1 MEDQSAWT
9 CSSNDAVQVSIVQ
22 PKGDGKLSTLSTF
35 YPEFTYS
42 IFGDSET
49 IFGYM
54 GLMIQLRFAAH
65 DLRSN
70 VCISYDEKFKTVKD
84 ISAVDLNKILKPFL
98 PEESFTPLKKF
109 EESLTKDKSA
119 KDFKPPGEIVHTYTK
134 GDRNYEVWAG
144 CLADPDVQELL
155 ERIQIFAS
163 LFIEGGTPI
172 EINDPEWTLE
182 RWMVY
187 FVYEK
192 LPEPPTPDAS
202 IYSFVGYGTTYK
214 WYFYSPTS
222 EKCKVS
228 NGPFPYETVIN
239 LAELPSR
246 LRISQFLILKPHQLS
261 GHGTQLYQT
270 IHRASLKDP
279 TVYELTVE
287 DPNEAFDSLRD
298 TNDYH
303 LLQPVFRHHNVT
315 INANPYPATQSGRA
329 QHRLVPTSRLIPV
342 ETLRD
347 IRTKYKIAPT
357 QFAHLVEMYLLSLI
371 PMSHRGSHNVNLP
384 RLRIL
389 KSRAPDEHDRRYY
402 WWRMLVKQR
411 LFKRH
416 RDMLIQIDQA
426 ERVQKLEETLHNVE
440 EGYENLLKAFG
451 MKVTREP
458 AESATPVTDEQQIQE
473 EESGARAEHAVVRER
488 TKRRFVVMED
498 EDEDDGD
505 DQGVSSEGGG
515 EKDNTN
521 PPSKK
526 ARV

>member
-98 PEESFTPLKKF
+98 PEG
-109 EESLTKDKSA
+109 A
-119 KDFKPPGEIVHTYTK
+119 IA
-134 GDRNYEVWAG
+134 NYEVWAG

-182 RWMVY
+182 KMDGILCVSSLPANETVSPFNSSR
-187 FVYEK
+187 YEK